1 MRIQLIIWLLLL
13 ILGAAIGDRYG
24 LPGWARDLTDR
35 GFSSVESWF
44 GRLDEPIPTA
54 SENEES
60 NTATEDDAPEE
71 DVVEPGDEP
80 PASAPESSSNDLGNA
95 ANASLRMNDA
105 GLTIIEESEGLRL
118 EAYNAGG
125 QWLIGYGHS
134 RTAEAGMVITES
146 QAEQLLRE
154 DVRASEDAVKKM
166 VLVPL
171 NENQFSALVSFAYN
185 LGSGA
190 FSRSTVLDALNRGD
204 YTQAADNFRNHN
216 TGGGEVIAHLV
227 ERREKERALFLTPA

>member
-1 MRIQLIIWLLLL
+1 MRIQLVIWLLLL
-13 ILGAAIGDRYG
+13 VLGAAIGDRYG
-24 LPGWARDLTDR
+24 LPGWARGLTDQ

-44 GRLDEPIPTA
+44 GRLDEPIPAGAENEDSDAPSGDEAANPSVTPTA
-54 SENEES
+54 SS
-60 NTATEDDAPEE
+60 PE
-71 DVVEPGDEP
+71 
-80 PASAPESSSNDLGNA
+80 PASSDLGNA
-95 ANASLRMNDA
+95 ANANLRMNDA
-105 GLTIIEESEGLRL
+105 GLTIIEESEGIRL

-134 RTAEAGMVITES
+134 RTAQAGMTITES

-185 LGSGA
+185 LGAGA
-190 FSRSTVLDALNRGD
+190 FSRSTVLDALNAGD

-216 TGGGEVIAHLV
+216 KGGGEVIQHLV